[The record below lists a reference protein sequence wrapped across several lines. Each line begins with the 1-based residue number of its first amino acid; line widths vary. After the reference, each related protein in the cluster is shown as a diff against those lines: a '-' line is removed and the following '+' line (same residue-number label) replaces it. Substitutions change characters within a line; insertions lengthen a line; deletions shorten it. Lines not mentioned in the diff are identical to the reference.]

1 MFSKCSLNVQAVLDT
16 NKGGHCT
23 RLDIYNAVDDMA
35 AVLQMPRTWIYDEL
49 KAALTR
55 LSTTIMHSRRTAVR
69 AFDSIWTRT
78 LPRPRGRQ
86 SRWLTF
92 KFFLVPQF
100 PTCSLNPPRMFPES
114 HQVHAFDSMDTDLD
128 AFP

>member
-78 LPRPRGRQ
+78 LPRPHAADRANGLP
-86 SRWLTF
+86 SSS
-92 KFFLVPQF
+92 FLFLNSLHVP
-100 PTCSLNPPRMFPES
+100 
-114 HQVHAFDSMDTDLD
+114 
-128 AFP
+128 